1 MEALTKPIK
10 HGVPNIDNSDES
22 AAKKAKTTDA
32 RDFQHGVVPV
42 KAEFVHHPLLE
53 RAFLTSI
60 GHRYILERK
69 PVAVAV
75 DDDAAEASH
84 RNESESTGNVEGGKK
99 RRGQN
104 KARKFHW
111 ANDEFKLCQSLCHV
125 PREGLFDTTVCEY
138 AANAMQDGR
147 GARNKG
153 RSGKKGGR
161 NNRNIEREAAH
172 QDATQSTE
180 ALPTQKKEKEALGEG
195 DPNAIPRCAF
205 VHNLREYLKHK
216 AADIEGVCPAWQAR
230 GVCASGWRCK
240 WLGSHA
246 KEENGELFLLI
257 DEEKKREYEE
267 KVVKSREDKV
277 KNSKAD
283 VGAAGPQD
291 LEKEMPERGFEDPY
305 GEIINLVPMGIKIAI
320 RKNKFSLKKSEEYL
334 EWHKTAKDQQ
344 EDRESSKAAF
354 VDTPLKPEEKRKLY
368 IGRETPMLAPL
379 TYVLVYSLF
388 LLALTTRQNYG

>member
-1 MEALTKPIK
+1 
-10 HGVPNIDNSDES
+10 V
-22 AAKKAKTTDA
+22 
-32 RDFQHGVVPV
+32 
-42 KAEFVHHPLLE
+42 
-53 RAFLTSI
+53 
-60 GHRYILERK
+60 
-69 PVAVAV
+69 
-75 DDDAAEASH
+75 
-84 RNESESTGNVEGGKK
+84 
-99 RRGQN
+99 
-104 KARKFHW
+104 
-111 ANDEFKLCQSLCHV
+111 
-125 PREGLFDTTVCEY
+125 
-138 AANAMQDGR
+138 QDGR

-153 RSGKKGGR
+153 RPGKRRERSGGDSQ
-161 NNRNIEREAAH
+161 REAAH
-172 QDATQSTE
+172 QDTIQSTKVPLTQKEETE
-180 ALPTQKKEKEALGEG
+180 ALDGGK
-195 DPNAIPRCAF
+195 PNAIPRCAF

-230 GVCASGWRCK
+230 GVCASGWRCR

-246 KEENGELFLLI
+246 KEENGELCLVI
-257 DEEKKREYEE
+257 DQGKKKQYEKK
-267 KVVKSREDKV
+267 VIKSREDKV
-277 KNSKAD
+277 KDSKAD

-388 LLALTTRQNYG
+388 LSALTTR